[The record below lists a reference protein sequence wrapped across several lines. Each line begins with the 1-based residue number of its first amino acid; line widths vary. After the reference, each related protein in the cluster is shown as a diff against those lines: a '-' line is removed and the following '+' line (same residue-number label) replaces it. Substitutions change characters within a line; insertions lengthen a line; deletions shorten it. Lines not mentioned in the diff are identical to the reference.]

1 MRYLFNCISN
11 HATKHL
17 LTYIVVEGG
26 FSGVETVGEITAF
39 IRESI
44 KQYYHN
50 IYVFDIK
57 VILVSSSDRILTE
70 MEVSWKIYH
79 G

>member
-1 MRYLFNCISN
+1 MKKN
-11 HATKHL
+11 L
-17 LTYIVVEGG
+17 LTYVVVGGG
-26 FSGVETVGEITAF
+26 FSGVETVGEINAF

-50 IYVFDIK
+50 IDDFDIK
-57 VILVSSSDRILTE
+57 VVLVSSSDKDINGNGR
-70 MEVSWKIYH
+70 VSWKIYH